1 MRITLIMLCI
11 FIGQTFAIDSYSQ
24 NSRLSLKMSDVTIKN
39 VLSEIENQTEYY
51 FMYEASK
58 IDVNKKV
65 NISVQDKTV
74 DDVLDQL
81 FTDSDVIYII
91 NNRQIALS
99 TEKAWLA
106 TQQPKTIS
114 GVVTDGAGLPLP
126 GVTVMVKGTTSGTIT
141 NDAGEYALKN
151 VKQGVTLLFSFVGM
165 RSYETIVSGNS
176 VINVV
181 LEEETI
187 GIEEVVA
194 VGYGVQKKVNLT
206 GAVEQVTSET
216 LENRPVANVQQAI
229 QGALPSMNFSVGDGG
244 GEPGSSMG
252 MSIRGVGSL
261 KGTDAPYVLVDG
273 VPVDNINDISPDDI
287 ESISVLKDAASA
299 AIYGA
304 RAAYGVVLITTKEG
318 KEGVKVSYSNT
329 FTFSSP
335 LKLPEMMNSL
345 EFAGYFNEAALN
357 DGDSAPVFSDE
368 VLDRIKQY
376 AKDPSSIDAT
386 FPEPGN
392 PDRWGAS
399 MTANA
404 NTNWFDV
411 FYKDSS
417 PRQNHTLSVSGKK
430 DKVNYYVSG
439 GYYDEKGLLKYGDDE
454 YKRYTM
460 NSKITSDV
468 NSFLSLRANVKYTRS
483 VTDRPSYD
491 RYLFYHNIARRWV
504 TSPLYTPDGYYHP
517 SSEIPFLLSGRSKSS
532 TDNFLISTG
541 AVLEPIKDWKINLDY
556 NWSVRSNM
564 GNNHYGSVILHGPN
578 DLTYTG
584 RTNTSYSAS
593 ASKKTYSSP
602 NIFTTYD
609 KEFDSGHAFSVLA
622 GFQQELE
629 QYEWVS
635 ASKQGLITDE
645 VPSIST
651 ATSEQDDVNDSK
663 WHWAT
668 RGFFGRINYNYKEK
682 YLLEVNARYDGSSKF
697 PGDERWGLFPSVSVG
712 YNLAKEDFFNVEP
725 IDILK
730 IRGSWGSLGDQ
741 LGNKNEFLYLYV
753 PTIPVKTNNWW
764 IMGDS
769 RPNYAS
775 LPGLIS
781 PTLTWTKVKTT
792 NVGLDWGMLNNRLT
806 GSLDVFE
813 RYISD
818 LPGPAEALPGVL
830 GTSAPL
836 VNNTE
841 LKGRGFELV
850 LGWKDQIRE
859 FSYYVKATLSN
870 AKTKVAK
877 YRNPTGILTT
887 YYEGQ
892 ELGDIWGYET
902 EGIAQ
907 KDSDFDNWHDQ
918 SKLSGQEWRAGDIMY
933 KDLNDDGVIDW
944 GDGTVGNPGDK
955 KVIGNSTPQYQYA
968 LSAGGNWKGID
979 FSMLWTGVAKRDL
992 WITGPYFWGGTG
1004 GVWQSAGF
1012 KAHLDHWS
1020 EDNPDAYYPR
1030 PYLTNGG
1037 KNQNKQTR
1045 YLQNGAYV
1053 RLKNIQLGY
1062 TLPKMF
1068 VQKLKLSKVRFY
1080 VTGENLLT
1088 ITDLIDT
1095 FDPETTGGSRGAG
1108 KIYPLQKSVAFGM
1121 NVSF

>member
-1 MRITLIMLCI
+1 MRTMLILLFI
-11 FIGQTFAIDSYSQ
+11 FIGQTFAIDSFSQ
-24 NSRLSLKMSDVTIKN
+24 NNRLSLKMADVSIRN
-39 VLSEIENQTEYY
+39 VLNEIENQTDYY

-58 IDVNKKV
+58 VDVNKKTQIAV
-65 NISVQDKTV
+65 NNRTIEE
-74 DDVLDQL
+74 VLDEL
-81 FTDSDVIYII
+81 FLDSDIIYII

-99 TEKAWLA
+99 TEKAWLS
-106 TQQPKTIS
+106 TQQSKEIS

-126 GVTVMVKGTTSGTIT
+126 GVTVMVKGTTTGTIT
-141 NDAGEYALKN
+141 NDAGEYTLKE
-151 VKQGVTLLFSFVGM
+151 VRPGVTLMFSFVGM
-165 RSYETIVSGNS
+165 RSYETIVGSNAVVN
-176 VINVV
+176 VI
-181 LEEETI
+181 LEEETF
-187 GIEEVVA
+187 GIEEVIA

-206 GAVEQVTSET
+206 GAVEQVTSEI
-216 LENRPVANVQQAI
+216 LEDRPVANVQQAI
-229 QGALPSMNFSVGDGG
+229 QGVLPSMNFSVGSTG
-244 GEPGSSMG
+244 GEPGSSMA
-252 MSIRGVGSL
+252 MNIRGVGSL
-261 KGTDAPYVLVDG
+261 DGTDAPYILVDG
-273 VPVDNINDISPDDI
+273 VPVNSINDINPNDI

-304 RAAYGVVLITTKEG
+304 RAAYGVVLITTKGG
-318 KEGVKVSYSNT
+318 KEGVHVSYSNV
-329 FTFSSP
+329 FTYSAP

-345 EFAGYFNEAALN
+345 EFANYFNQAGLN

-368 VLDRIKQY
+368 IMGRIEQY
-376 AKDPSSIDAT
+376 MKDPTSIDGT

-392 PDRWGAS
+392 PDRWGAY

-411 FYKDSS
+411 FYKDWT
-417 PRQNHTLSVSGKK
+417 PRQTHTVSVSGKK
-430 DKVNYYVSG
+430 DKVDYYVSG
-439 GYYDEKGLLKYGDDE
+439 GFYDEKGLLKYGDDE

-460 NSKITSDV
+460 NSKVSSEV
-468 NSFLSLRANVKYTRS
+468 NSYLSLRANVKYTRG

-491 RYLFYHNIARRWV
+491 RYLFYHNIARRWP
-504 TSPLYTPDGYYHP
+504 TNPLYTPDGDYHQ
-517 SSEIPFLLSGRSKSS
+517 SSEIPYLLSGRSNS
-532 TDNFLISTG
+532 TSDNFLISTG
-541 AVLEPIKDWKINLDY
+541 AILEPIKDWKINFDY
-556 NWSVRSNM
+556 NWTVQSNI
-564 GNNHYGSVILHGPN
+564 GNNHYGSVILHGPEGV
-578 DLTYTG
+578 TYTE
-584 RTNTSYSAS
+584 RPNTSYSAS

-602 NIFTTYD
+602 NIYSSYE
-609 KEFDSGHAFSVLA
+609 KEFDSGHTFKVLT

-629 QYEWVS
+629 QYEWLY

-651 ATSEQDDVNDSK
+651 ATSEQDDVGDSK

-668 RGFFGRINYNYKEK
+668 RGFFGRLNYNFEEK

-712 YNLAKEDFFNVEP
+712 YNLAREDFFNVEQ

-730 IRGSWGSLGDQ
+730 IRGSWGALGNQ
-741 LGNKNEFLYLYV
+741 LGNKNEYLYLYV
-753 PTIPVKTNNWW
+753 PTIPVSTNNWW

-781 PTLTWTKVKTT
+781 PTLTWAKVKTK
-792 NVGLDWGMLNNRLT
+792 NVGVDWGIFNNQLT

-813 RYISD
+813 RYTSD

-830 GTSAPL
+830 GTSVPKI
-836 VNNTE
+836 NNTE
-841 LKGRGFELV
+841 LQTNGFELV
-850 LGWKDQIRE
+850 IGWEDKINE
-859 FSYYVKATLSN
+859 FSYHAKATLSN

-892 ELGDIWGYET
+892 ELGEIWGYVT

-907 KDSDFDNWHDQ
+907 DDAAFDDWYDQ
-918 SKLSGQEWRAGDIMY
+918 SKISGQEWRAGDIMY
-933 KDLNDDGVIDW
+933 QDLNDDGVIDW
-944 GDGTVGNPGDK
+944 GDNTVENPGDK
-955 KVIGNSTPQYQYA
+955 KIIGNSTPQYQFA
-968 LSAGGNWKGID
+968 LSAGGKWKGID

-992 WITGPYFWGGTG
+992 AIGGSYFWGGTG

-1012 KAHLDHWS
+1012 KAHLDYWS

-1037 KNQNKQTR
+1037 KNQQVQTR
-1045 YLQNGAYV
+1045 YLQNGAYL
-1053 RLKNIQLGY
+1053 RLKNVQLGY
-1062 TLPKMF
+1062 TLPEMF
-1068 VQKLKLSKVRFY
+1068 VKKLQLSKVRFY
-1080 VTGENLLT
+1080 VTGENLFVL
-1088 ITDLIDT
+1088 TDLIDI
-1095 FDPETTGGSRGAG
+1095 FDPETTGGSWGAG
-1108 KIYPLQKSVAFGM
+1108 KIYPLQKSFAFGM